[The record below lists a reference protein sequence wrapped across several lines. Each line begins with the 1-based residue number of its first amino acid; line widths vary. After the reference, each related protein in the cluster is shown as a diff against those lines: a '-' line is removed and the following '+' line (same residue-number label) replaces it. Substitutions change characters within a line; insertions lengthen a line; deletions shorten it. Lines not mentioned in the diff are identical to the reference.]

1 MQIELKVPSV
11 GESITEVVVGQILKP
26 DGAMV
31 RQDDELLEFESEKVN
46 QVLVAPATGQLRL
59 TVQTGQTLAIG
70 AVIGSID
77 TNVMVQSPPGGTA
90 PSPSPHPVS
99 SSVAPPAPSAP
110 LPAATPAPLGGSLR
124 IQTAEW
130 VAGVPATSPSA
141 PVPLLSSAQ
150 TSPPPPP
157 AAEER
162 RPMSKM
168 RQTIARRLV
177 ETQQTTASLTTFNEV
192 DMTAV
197 VNLRAKYKELF
208 QKEHGIGLGFMSFF
222 MKACV
227 DGLQHFPDLNAYI
240 DGHEIV
246 QRKTYDLSIAVST
259 DRGLV
264 VPVIRDCAHKS
275 FAQLEAELAALAQQ
289 ARANQLTVAQM
300 QGGGFTIT
308 NAGVFGSLLST
319 PILNAPQVG
328 ILGMHR
334 ILPRPVAV
342 GDKVE
347 IRPMMY
353 LALTY
358 DHRIVDGK
366 EAVSFLVHVKQM
378 LEDPNRMMLEV

>member
-11 GESITEVVVGQILKP
+11 GESISEVVVGQILKP
-26 DGAMV
+26 DGSLV
-31 RQDDELLEFESEKVN
+31 RQDEELLEFESEKVN
-46 QVLVAPATGQLRL
+46 QVLVAPAAGQLRL

-70 AVIGSID
+70 AIIGSID
-77 TNVMVQSPPGGTA
+77 TSVAVQAPP
-90 PSPSPHPVS
+90 P
-99 SSVAPPAPSAP
+99 APPAPAAAHPGPLVTPTPPPSSIASAE
-110 LPAATPAPLGGSLR
+110 GSLR

-130 VAGVPATSPSA
+130 VASTPSK
-141 PVPLLSSAQ
+141 V
-150 TSPPPPP
+150 SPPPTPEGSAP
-157 AAEER
+157 QGAPSTPTPTEDR

-177 ETQQTTASLTTFNEV
+177 ETQQSTASLTTFNEV

-240 DGHEIV
+240 DGNEIV
-246 QRKTYDLSIAVST
+246 QRNTYNLSIAVST

-264 VPVIRDCAHKS
+264 VPVIRDCNKKS

-289 ARANQLTVAQM
+289 ARANQLSVAQM

-366 EAVSFLVHVKQM
+366 EAVSFLVHVKQV
-378 LEDPNRMMLEV
+378 LEDPSRMMLEV